1 VNEIRRP
8 KAREPAR
15 GKIQKISKKQ
25 KKISKLFRNGQ
36 VSSLSLSEE
45 IGAKR

>member
-15 GKIQKISKKQ
+15 GKIQKIGKK
-25 KKISKLFRNGQ
+25 KKISKTFFRNGQ
-36 VSSLSLSEE
+36 VSSLSLREE